1 MGVGISGD
9 GCMRAQLDRCGCAL
23 RRAAGWVFPVRA
35 PLGLLPLWM
44 AVSEQ
49 EGGRGDVCAG
59 ARSGRTFHRDVL
71 AGIADNIPHAAA
83 ALGEG
88 SEILGFDT
96 ERSTD
101 HGWGPR
107 AQIFVRADAVESLRA
122 RIDARLPETFQ
133 GWPVRYYRWQTGRV
147 EHHVGVT
154 TVGEWLTSHLGFDPR
169 VSLTVGAWLGS
180 PQQILL
186 EVTGGTVFRDDSG
199 ELTRIREM
207 LAWYPHDLWL
217 WMMASQWQRLQD
229 DESLIGRT
237 ADVGDDLGSRLVA
250 ARIAQGAVRLCF
262 LQERRYAPY
271 AKWLGSAFARL
282 DAATEV
288 GPLLHGV
295 LAAADFASREHALVR
310 LYETLARRHN
320 ALGVTAP
327 LSTATGA
334 FAVGIGGAVRPFR
347 VLNADRFVQACLAS
361 IGDEHLR
368 RLPVVGSIDQIT
380 APTDL
385 LIHFTDWPRQL
396 GALYERQL
404 RSGSEVSGHSP
415 PLA

>member
-1 MGVGISGD
+1 
-9 GCMRAQLDRCGCAL
+9 
-23 RRAAGWVFPVRA
+23 
-35 PLGLLPLWM
+35 M

-49 EGGRGDVCAG
+49 EGRRGDVCAG
-59 ARSGRTFHRDVL
+59 ARAGRTFHRDVL

-122 RIDARLPETFQ
+122 RIDARLPETFR

-169 VSLTVGAWLGS
+169 VS
-180 PQQILL
+180 
-186 EVTGGTVFRDDSG
+186 F
-199 ELTRIREM
+199 
-207 LAWYPHDLWL
+207 
-217 WMMASQWQRLQD
+217 QWQRLQD
-229 DESLIGRT
+229 DESFVGRT
-237 ADVGDDLGSRLVA
+237 AEIGDDLGSRLVA
-250 ARIAQGAVRLCF
+250 ARIAQGAVRLCL

-271 AKWLGSAFARL
+271 AKWLGSAFARIG
-282 DAATEV
+282 AATEV

-295 LAAADFASREHALVR
+295 LAAADVDGREYAVVR
-310 LYETLARRHN
+310 LYEALARRHN
-320 ALGVTAP
+320 ALDVTVP

-347 VLNADRFVQACLAS
+347 VLNADRFVEACLAS
-361 IGDEHLR
+361 VGDEQLR